1 MKEFRFAIAQTIPVF
16 FTYLFIGIAFGVLM
30 DEAGFSAVWTVLAPI
45 LIYAGS
51 AQLVMVP
58 LLAAGASL
66 LSLAVT
72 TFFINAR
79 HIFYGVAF
87 LERFREMGARYPY
100 MVFSLTDETYSILC
114 SVQWPE
120 GLDQKRASFLIALLD
135 QCYWVFGCAVGA
147 CVGSLLQLDLRGID
161 FSATAFFL
169 VVVVNQWRQS
179 EDHLPAAVGLVSA
192 VALRLLLG
200 AERFLI
206 PALLLSLLALLF
218 TRAVRTRKAGG
229 AA

>member
-1 MKEFRFAIAQTIPVF
+1 MKELRFAVPQTIPVF

-30 DEAGFSAVWTVLAPI
+30 DEAGFSAVWTVLAPV

-58 LLAAGASL
+58 MLAAGTSL
-66 LSLAVT
+66 LTLAVT
-72 TFFINAR
+72 VFFINAR
-79 HIFYGVAF
+79 HVFYGIAF
-87 LERFREMGARYPY
+87 LERFRGMGARYPY

-135 QCYWVFGCAVGA
+135 QCYWVFGCAIGA
-147 CVGSLLQLDLRGID
+147 CGGSLLKLDLRGID

-179 EDHLPAAVGLVSA
+179 ENHLPAAVGLVSA

-206 PALLLSLLALLF
+206 PALLLSLMALLL
-218 TRAVRTRKAGG
+218 TRAIQARKEG

>member
-1 MKEFRFAIAQTIPVF
+1 MKEFRFALLQTIPVF

-30 DEAGFSAVWTVLAPI
+30 DEAGFSAVWTLLAPV

-51 AQLVMVP
+51 AQLVLVP
-58 LLAAGASL
+58 MLSAAASL
-66 LSLAVT
+66 LTIAVT

-79 HIFYGVAF
+79 HVFYGVAF
-87 LERFREMGARYPY
+87 IEQFREMGARYPY
-100 MVFSLTDETYSILC
+100 MVFSLTDETYSIFC
-114 SVQWPE
+114 SVEWPE
-120 GLDQKRASFLIALLD
+120 GLDKKRAAFLIALLD
-135 QCYWVFGCAVGA
+135 QCYWIFGCALGA
-147 CVGSLLQLDLRGID
+147 FLGGFLQMDMRGID

-179 EDHLPAAVGLVSA
+179 KSHLPAAVGLVSA

-206 PALLLSLLALLF
+206 PALLLSLAVLLLGH
-218 TRAVRTRKAGG
+218 AVGTRKESG

>member
-135 QCYWVFGCAVGA
+135 QCYWVLGCAIGA

-218 TRAVRTRKAGG
+218 TRAVRTRKEGG
-229 AA
+229 AV

>member
-1 MKEFRFAIAQTIPVF
+1 MKELRFAVLQTIPVF

-30 DEAGFSAVWTVLAPI
+30 DEAGFSAVWTVLAPV

-58 LLAAGASL
+58 MLAAGTSL
-66 LSLAVT
+66 LTLAVT
-72 TFFINAR
+72 VFLINAR
-79 HIFYGVAF
+79 HVFYGIAF
-87 LERFREMGARYPY
+87 LERFRGMGARYPY

-135 QCYWVFGCAVGA
+135 QCYWVFGCAIGA
-147 CVGSLLQLDLRGID
+147 CVGSLLKLDLRGID

-179 EDHLPAAVGLVSA
+179 ENHLPAAVGLVSA

-206 PALLLSLLALLF
+206 PALLLSLMALLL
-218 TRAVRTRKAGG
+218 TRAIQARKEG

>member
-135 QCYWVFGCAVGA
+135 QCYWVLGCAIGA

>member
-135 QCYWVFGCAVGA
+135 QCYWVLGCAIGA

-218 TRAVRTRKAGG
+218 TRAVRTRKEGEAV
-229 AA
+229 

>member
-135 QCYWVFGCAVGA
+135 QCYWVLGCAIGA

-179 EDHLPAAVGLVSA
+179 ENHLPAAVGLVSA
-192 VALRLLLG
+192 AALRLLLG

-206 PALLLSLLALLF
+206 PALLLSLLTLLF
-218 TRAVRTRKAGG
+218 TRAVEMRKGG